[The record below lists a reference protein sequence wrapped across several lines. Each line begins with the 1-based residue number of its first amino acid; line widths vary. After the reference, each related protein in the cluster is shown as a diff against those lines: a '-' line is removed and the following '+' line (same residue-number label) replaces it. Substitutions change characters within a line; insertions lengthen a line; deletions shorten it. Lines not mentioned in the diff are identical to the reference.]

1 MQDDDEVRLAD
12 EPQPD
17 APQGADTPSLTP
29 DDAYAACVQ
38 LIQNLQGSDH
48 QRRQVVDRLREQF
61 GG

>member
-12 EPQPD
+12 EPQP
-17 APQGADTPSLTP
+17 AETPQPTPSLTP
-29 DDAYAACVQ
+29 DDAYTACVQ

-61 GG
+61 GA